1 MRSKKKST
9 TESKQLDCFRS
20 IDSLPIKIWF
30 DIHKTGDFR
39 LLLKEI
45 VTINAKQFQE
55 LFEVWNEIY
64 NQYIEMFGLSE
75 EFLADLN
82 QQVQLANYKA
92 EFIITGDRYFKT
104 LIKIEEAKIE
114 FENKGKG
121 EPMELE
127 MLLAKM
133 SKYYGFKLES
143 KELTVVQYYSYLKNV
158 KNG

>member
-1 MRSKKKST
+1 
-9 TESKQLDCFRS
+9 
-20 IDSLPIKIWF
+20 LPIKIWF